1 MRNGS
6 ALFEEK
12 LLDERT
18 LYHQKYGEYLD
29 AMHRD
34 GLNIP
39 TDNTCQW
46 SILCAILFKVL
57 KRKCAGSRLV
67 IRV

>member
-6 ALFEEK
+6 TLSKEK
-12 LLDERT
+12 LLDETT
-18 LYHQKYGEYLD
+18 LNHQKYGQYLD

-46 SILCAILFKVL
+46 SILCAINFK
-57 KRKCAGSRLV
+57 C
-67 IRV
+67 

>member
-6 ALFEEK
+6 ALSEEK
-12 LLDERT
+12 LLDKTT
-18 LYHQKYGEYLD
+18 LYHQKYGQYLD

-34 GLNIP
+34 GVNIP

-46 SILCAILFKVL
+46 SILFAILFKVL
-57 KRKCAGSRLV
+57 KRKCARSLLV